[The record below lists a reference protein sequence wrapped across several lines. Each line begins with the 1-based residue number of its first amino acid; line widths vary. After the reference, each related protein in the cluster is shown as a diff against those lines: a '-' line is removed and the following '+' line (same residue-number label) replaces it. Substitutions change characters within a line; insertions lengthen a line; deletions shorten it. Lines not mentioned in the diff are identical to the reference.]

1 MSTPMIYKMPLFTI
15 EIQMK
20 MKLKTLGEIMREIY
34 EQDVQIDFQ
43 GKNEFKGEA
52 IK

>member
-34 EQDVQIDFQ
+34 EQDVHKLI
-43 GKNEFKGEA
+43 FKE
-52 IK
+52 KMNLKERP